1 MDQRDKNNR
10 RQFLRRSI
18 QAGLTF
24 FCGWMPASTRAME
37 SNRAK
42 QEPQFARFTDDGTI
56 PNSRYPA
63 LIYRSALAE
72 PSAAKVEQH
81 FASLNWT
88 NSWRNGIYPFHHYHS
103 TSHEVL
109 GVYSGSA
116 TVRLGGEKG
125 RDFQIKAGDVIV
137 IPAGVGHKNLG
148 SSGDFG
154 VVGAYPDGRSWD
166 LLTGKAGERP
176 QADHNIAQLPVPAT
190 DPVEGAQGKLRELW
204 V

>member
-1 MDQRDKNNR
+1 
-10 RQFLRRSI
+10 
-18 QAGLTF
+18 
-24 FCGWMPASTRAME
+24 ME
-37 SNRAK
+37 TDRAK
-42 QEPQFARFTDDGTI
+42 QQPETAYFMDDGTI
-56 PNSRYPA
+56 PNSRYA
-63 LIYRSALAE
+63 VLVYRSAFVEPTAE
-72 PSAAKVEQH
+72 KVENH

-116 TVRLGGEKG
+116 EVRLGGEKG
-125 RDFQIKAGDVIV
+125 RDFQVKAGDVIV

-148 SSGDFG
+148 SSGNFG
-154 VVGAYPDGRSWD
+154 VVGAYPDGRNWD

-176 QADHNIAQLPVPAT
+176 KADYNIAQLPVPAT
-190 DPVEGAQGKLRELW
+190 DPATGTKGKLRALW